1 VREQG
6 RATLRAWDDVLSLHA
21 HALDPRSGE
30 YKALV
35 ITFQDGRIAL
45 VSEAQDNW
53 GGLVQWVTERLPGV
67 PPYPEWSRQLRVLP
81 TEALRLY

>member
-6 RATLRAWDDVLSLHA
+6 RETLRAWDQVVSLHA

-45 VSEAQDNW
+45 VSEAQANW
-53 GGLVQWVTERLPGV
+53 AGLVQLVAERLPGV
-67 PPYPEWSRQLRVLP
+67 PAYPEWSRQLRLLP